1 MTRIRR
7 IAVLLGTAAAV
18 LLGTALPAGAQFSN
32 GASAPTMAVATVTVE
47 APTNLNF
54 GGTRCTTTTN
64 PDGTTRT
71 TLHAK
76 LNWKASPSRGVSGY
90 RVVALVNGYPY
101 PIDEVPASATSLTG
115 TYDASVVNNNN
126 ITVTVTTLTSYGW
139 TKQSQQVGVIKC

>member
-32 GASAPTMAVATVTVE
+32 AAGLPTMAVSTVTVD

-54 GGTRCTTTTN
+54 GGTKCTTTTN
-64 PDGTTRT
+64 ADGTTTT
-71 TLHAK
+71 TLNAK
-76 LNWKASPSRGVSGY
+76 LSWRASNTRGVSGY
-90 RVVALVNGYPY
+90 RVVALVNGFPY
-101 PIDEVPASATSLTG
+101 PIDEVPASVTSLTG
-115 TYDASVVNNNN
+115 NYDASVVNNNN

-139 TKQSQQVGVIKC
+139 TKQSQQVGVIRC